1 MNDLLYMINSYR
13 AILGAIVLLLLTALL
28 LYRFWDQVSLMLLR
42 VHCALPGIG
51 KVATLSRNS
60 QSHDSQTGWFS
71 SENEL
76 CSHFM
81 EHLEDRGR
89 ASPTFFVKCQSYLDK
104 AQETGRRELPVLGW
118 ILVAAMVFVEA
129 MGFSYVLAGW
139 TIPGASEALQ
149 QKGALGIAFLI
160 SALLVYLTHK
170 TGQEIH
176 HNHLVRK
183 VRTWFNGQ
191 DGNLVPEPGV
201 TLDNNEI
208 DDGAPTWRQLLNR
221 LRTNANVKPGWTIT
235 VITAAFIVAIAIG
248 ATYVRGQA
256 LDEMLSSQQMS
267 QGSSMAGAQY
277 QDPYSDTALPDELA
291 SIQRDADSESGQSVI
306 DHQRKGG
313 WGTFIVLAFIFVF
326 LQIMGTMIG
335 YFTGFAGKESSRAR
349 SYIGKF
355 RNKEEYSAYHAR
367 RRNRVIH
374 IAQKHLSRL
383 QQRML
388 NRAMQ
393 NNTDSDSIR
402 LLNHAGDRSFQQ
414 YAETF
419 EREQR
424 ESESRDLAHQHR
436 TRATRASDTLSTATS
451 HEAQTPL
458 ERPSPVQD
466 SQRTETISQ
475 ETGGSPDDS
484 APVDRRAAIRQRLEE
499 ERRQKELKEQEEED
513 AAYEA
518 RLRREMGL
526 DDGSTSS

>member
-1 MNDLLYMINSYR
+1 MNDLLYLINSYR
-13 AILGAIVLLLLTALL
+13 ILLGAIVLLLLTALL
-28 LYRFWDQVSLMLLR
+28 IYRFWDRISLMVLR
-42 VHCALPGIG
+42 IHCALPGIG
-51 KVATLSRNS
+51 KVARLSKNS
-60 QSHDSQTGWFS
+60 QSHDSQTGWFT
-71 SENEL
+71 SESEL
-76 CSHFM
+76 CAHFR

-89 ASPTFFVKCQSYLDK
+89 ASPAFFVKCQSYLDK
-104 AQETGRRELPVLGW
+104 AQETGRRELPLLGW
-118 ILVAAMVFVEA
+118 VLIAAMVFVEA

-191 DGNLVPEPGV
+191 DGNLMPDSGV

-221 LRTNANVKPGWTIT
+221 LKTNANVKPGWTIT
-235 VITAAFIVAIAIG
+235 GITGAFIIAIAIG

-291 SIQRDADSESGQSVI
+291 SIQREADSDAGQSII

-313 WGTFIVLAFIFVF
+313 WGTFVVLAFIFVF

-335 YFTGFAGKESSRAR
+335 YFTGFAGKESSKAC

-355 RNKEEYSAYHAR
+355 RNKDEYVNYHVR
-367 RRNRVIH
+367 RRNQVIH
-374 IAQKHLSRL
+374 IAQKHLSTL

-388 NRAMQ
+388 NRALQ
-393 NNTDSDSIR
+393 YNTDSDSIK
-402 LLNHAGDRSFQQ
+402 LLKHAGDRSFQR
-414 YAETF
+414 YAETS

-424 ESESRDLAHQHR
+424 ESDSRDMAHQHQ
-436 TRATRASDTLSTATS
+436 TRASDMAASTVTSTPAAGTRAPIDQPAETTAMQGSTPSDEAT
-451 HEAQTPL
+451 PM
-458 ERPSPVQD
+458 
-466 SQRTETISQ
+466 
-475 ETGGSPDDS
+475 
-484 APVDRRAAIRQRLEE
+484 DRREAIRQRLEE
-499 ERRQKELKEQEEED
+499 ERRQKELKAQEEED

-526 DDGSTSS
+526 DDGGTSS